1 MYSIVR
7 DDYKGGALKSLLDG
21 TVFEFVR
28 TPDNSDRRRATR
40 EVEQHNAAIVTQR
53 ERAAGRRLT
62 ERELRDG
69 ITHPDDRTTAEK
81 IKDSGASRTNENP
94 PDNGDWAARRLAELR
109 ANLGFTPEQRA
120 QNARRI
126 EMYTGIVEKEQEKV
140 ALKAAQAERAD
151 NPKVQR
157 AIDHAKTII
166 ERNKFD
172 GAVPQAEVEAAQRRL
187 ATAEAG
193 DYARYWQEYLPIMRE
208 RDAKILAAVKTV
220 QTRAAAM
227 EAGAEEIKLTGQI
240 PPDVLAEMDRQRE

>member
-1 MYSIVR
+1 MESPIP
-7 DDYKGGALKSLLDG
+7 
-21 TVFEFVR
+21 T
-28 TPDNSDRRRATR
+28 
-40 EVEQHNAAIVTQR
+40 
-53 ERAAGRRLT
+53 T
-62 ERELRDG
+62 ERPPRKSRIRG
-69 ITHPDDRTTAEK
+69 PR
-81 IKDSGASRTNENP
+81 RTNENP
-94 PDNGDWAARRLAELR
+94 PDNSDWAARRLAELR
-109 ANLGFTPEQRA
+109 ANPGFTPEQRA
-120 QNARRI
+120 ENARRI
-126 EMYTGIVEKEQEKV
+126 EMYEGIVEKEQENA

-151 NPKVQR
+151 NPKAQR

-240 PPDVLAEMDRQRE
+240 PPDVLAEMDRQGE